1 MFSKIFI
8 KNFLKVAIIYEM
20 NLPGLEPGY
29 RISRH
34 APSDRSIDALNI
46 VKGEYGIA
54 VWIDLPGLEPSRRT
68 VSGVLRKADLPLLII
83 LMKGLDRYNSQ
94 HKAGC

>member
-29 RISRH
+29 RKSRH
-34 APSDRSIDALNI
+34 VPSDRFIDALNV

-54 VWIDLPGLEPSRRT
+54 VWIDLPGFEPGRRT
-68 VSGVLRKADLPLLII
+68 ASDVLRKADLPLLII
-83 LMKGLDRYNSQ
+83 QMKGLDRYNSQ
-94 HKAGC
+94 HKIGC